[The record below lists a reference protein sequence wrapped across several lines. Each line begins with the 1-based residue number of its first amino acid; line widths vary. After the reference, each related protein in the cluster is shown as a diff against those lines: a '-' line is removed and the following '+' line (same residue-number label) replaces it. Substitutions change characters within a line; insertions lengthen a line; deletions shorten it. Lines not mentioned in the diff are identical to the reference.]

1 MLKPRKAIESMPAYH
16 APSAERLGLNLDL
29 NENTGGCSPRVLQ
42 KLASLTT
49 TDISAYPDREAGE
62 RIAARFFRLSPNQV
76 LLTNGVDE
84 ALQLLAFTYL
94 SEGDEVIVTEPTFN
108 MYALDV
114 AATGATLVT
123 VGCDRDFAFP
133 ADKVIAAISPRTKL
147 IAIANPNNPTATI
160 ASRADLIRMIEA
172 APNVAVLVDE
182 AYFEFYGETV
192 LDLLPGYP
200 NLFVSRTFSKAYGLA
215 GLRIGAILGD
225 PEQIG
230 YIRRITPPF
239 NVNVIALA
247 CLPVAI
253 GDQQFVA
260 GYVRQVFDGR
270 SRLQS
275 LCAELGLRFWPSY
288 ANFVLVNIGPRHRE
302 CLEAMQQRG
311 INLRDRNS
319 DPRCEGCVRITI
331 GTTEQNELLLT
342 AIREVCRAG
351 ILAPSPHSGRMTP

>member
-1 MLKPRKAIESMPAYH
+1 MLKPRGVIEKMPSYH
-16 APSAERLGLNLDL
+16 SPAANRLGLNLDL
-29 NENTGGCSPRVLQ
+29 NENTGGCSPRVQ
-42 KLASLTT
+42 RKLATLAT
-49 TDISAYPDREAGE
+49 TDIARYPDREAGE
-62 RIAARFFRLSPNQV
+62 RVAARFFGVAPEQV

-84 ALQLLAFTYL
+84 GLQLLAFTYL
-94 SEGDEVIVTEPTFN
+94 AEGDEVIITEPTFN
-108 MYALDV
+108 MYPLDV

-123 VGCDRDFAFP
+123 VGCDDDFSFP
-133 ADKVIAAISPRTKL
+133 VEKILSTITPRTKL

-160 ASRADLIRMIEA
+160 ASRAEILRVIEA

-192 LDLLPGYP
+192 LDLLPKYE

-215 GLRIGAILGD
+215 GLRVGAMLGN

-239 NVNVIALA
+239 NVNIVALA

-260 GYVRQVFDGR
+260 AYLRQVFDGR

-275 LCAELGLRFWPSY
+275 LCSELGLRFWPSFT
-288 ANFVLVNIGPRHRE
+288 NFVLVKIGPQHRE
-302 CLEAMQQRG
+302 FLDAMQKRG
-311 INLRDRNS
+311 INLRDRSN
-319 DPRCEGCVRITI
+319 DPGCHGCIRITI
-331 GTTEQNELLLT
+331 GTAEQNALLLT
-342 AIREVCRAG
+342 AMREVAAKLN
-351 ILAPSPHSGRMTP
+351 INPKVSA